1 MNKFKEGDKVV
12 VVKRHNGV
20 PYTGTVESVATSK
33 LSNGQTG
40 VKYTVLVN
48 NRNGQGKD
56 TSDTYVETDL
66 AAA

>member
-1 MNKFKEGDKVV
+1 MSKFNEGDKVV

-20 PYTGTVESVATSK
+20 PYTGTVQSVTTSK

-40 VKYTVLVN
+40 VKYSVLIN
-48 NRNGQGKD
+48 NRNDQGKD